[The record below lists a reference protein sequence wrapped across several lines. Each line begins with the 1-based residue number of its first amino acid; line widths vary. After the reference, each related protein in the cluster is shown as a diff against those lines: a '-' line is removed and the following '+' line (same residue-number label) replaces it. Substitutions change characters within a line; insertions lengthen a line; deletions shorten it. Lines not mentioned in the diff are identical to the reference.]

1 MKMTIII
8 GLIFFVSLGLLISCN
23 TKPKEKSD
31 KEVFEEILNDPRV
44 NSKEVGEREG
54 IKYFQ
59 VIKNGKTG
67 FRDLDNKIVIEPQFD
82 NAEMF
87 SEGYSS
93 VQVGNKYGL
102 IDETGKFVLSLQSY
116 AFLGSVHNGLA
127 SFRINDKV
135 GFINV
140 KGQEIIKPQFD
151 WVGDF
156 SDGLCVVRN
165 DDSKIGTG
173 KYGYIDTIGKVAIDF
188 KFQYA
193 NNFENGRAKFELDN
207 LWGAIDKTG
216 KIIEP
221 ATHKYASDW

>member
-1 MKMTIII
+1 MTFIFGLLFLIAI
-8 GLIFFVSLGLLISCN
+8 GFLISCN
-23 TKPKEKSD
+23 TKPKEKSI
-31 KEVFEEILNDPRV
+31 KETFEEILNDPRV
-44 NSKEVGEREG
+44 NSKEVGEREE

-67 FRDLDNKIVIEPQFD
+67 FRDLDGNIVIEPKFD

-93 VQVGNKYGL
+93 VQVGKKYGL
-102 IDETGKFVLSLQSY
+102 IDETGKFVLPLQSY
-116 AFLGSVHNGLA
+116 EFLGSVHNGLA
-127 SFRINDKV
+127 SFRTNDIV
-135 GFINV
+135 GFINI

-156 SDGLCVVRN
+156 SEGLCVVRN
-165 DDSKIGTG
+165 DNGKIGSG
-173 KYGYIDTIGKVAIDF
+173 KYGYIDTTGKVVIDI

-193 NNFENGRAKFELDN
+193 NNFENGQAKFELNN

-216 KIIEP
+216 RVVIEP
-221 ATHKYASDW
+221 THQYTSGW